1 MHLLRRAK
9 EKAAELGRT
18 LASHIEEGLKAVM
31 VETKPIPQA
40 RECLPVSKA
49 SGGTLPG
56 IDLNRSSDLEDRMH
70 GS

>member
-31 VETKPIPQA
+31 VDTKPIPQA
-40 RECLPVSKA
+40 VNACLSLKRRAALCRA
-49 SGGTLPG
+49 S
-56 IDLNRSSDLEDRMH
+56 I
-70 GS
+70 